1 MMGSELHEVY
11 NYVLDMLGLY
21 ALDIPYVF
29 VLLKVVR
36 EWENHIFRMFWSL
49 FLSLSLAAN

>member
-36 EWENHIFRMFWSL
+36 EWENHIFRMF
-49 FLSLSLAAN
+49 LSLSLAAN